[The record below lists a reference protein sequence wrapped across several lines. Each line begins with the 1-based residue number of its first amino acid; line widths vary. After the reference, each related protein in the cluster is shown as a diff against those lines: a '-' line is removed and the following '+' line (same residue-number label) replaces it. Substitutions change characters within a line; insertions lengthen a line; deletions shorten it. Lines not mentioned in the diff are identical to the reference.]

1 MYKGFWFEK
10 VPESFFKRLNN
21 GMGSLIVLRDC
32 LFLSEFAVFRD
43 EKGQKDYKTRFI
55 LQYTIHCYVFL
66 GKPTAKRDAR
76 LHKMGENDN

>member
-1 MYKGFWFEK
+1 MKMCQNLFLMK
-10 VPESFFKRLNN
+10 NLKIINN
-21 GMGSLIVLRDC
+21 CLDSQSILGGC
-32 LFLSEFAVFRD
+32 LFLSKFAVFRD
-43 EKGQKDYKTRFI
+43 EKGQKDNKTRFI